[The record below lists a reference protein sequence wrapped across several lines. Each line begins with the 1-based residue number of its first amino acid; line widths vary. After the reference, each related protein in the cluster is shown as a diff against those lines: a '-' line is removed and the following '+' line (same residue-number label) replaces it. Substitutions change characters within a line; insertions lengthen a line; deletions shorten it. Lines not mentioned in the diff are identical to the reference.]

1 MAALTHARQALELLL
16 ERWPEL
22 FLRRATN
29 PALTMVSLTVSP
41 PEDDDNDRVTP
52 PIEVQLH
59 FRFCFVLYFENFPG
73 ICVLNRFLFP
83 KFIFFDVFFDFF
95 SFLFIY

>member
-1 MAALTHARQALELLL
+1 MCTGDEVAALTHARQALELLL

-59 FRFCFVLYFENFPG
+59 FQL
-73 ICVLNRFLFP
+73 FLFC
-83 KFIFFDVFFDFF
+83 I
-95 SFLFIY
+95 